1 VQLLLL
7 LWAMPRGGH
16 LSRQLGE
23 WQVICWALVL
33 SAPFL
38 VVPVAIAI
46 LQHGLHASWSAW
58 LGFSYVSV
66 FSMFLGFFA
75 WYHGLAIGGVA
86 RVSQMQLLQPFLT
99 IFASALFLQ
108 EQITMFTIAIAL
120 LVLIMVALG
129 KKATIRSSIKPI

>member
-1 VQLLLL
+1 
-7 LWAMPRGGH
+7 
-16 LSRQLGE
+16 
-23 WQVICWALVL
+23 
-33 SAPFL
+33 
-38 VVPVAIAI
+38 
-46 LQHGLHASWSAW
+46 
-58 LGFSYVSV
+58 
-66 FSMFLGFFA
+66 MFLGFFA